1 MVKSYESKLAA
12 DAQQNIMDRKAEL
25 LDQELD
31 KFLNGINTS
40 KYRTKTDT
48 WMGLQALRVQFRETP
63 WVQNILFRL
72 SMVSGVYLIYRIPKS
87 FLRQQHTCNHY

>member
-40 KYRTKTDT
+40 KRPIKKDT
-48 WMGLQALRVQFRETP
+48 WLGF
-63 WVQNILFRL
+63 
-72 SMVSGVYLIYRIPKS
+72 
-87 FLRQQHTCNHY
+87 